1 MIKRTLAPILLA
13 TLLTGCLS
21 LNNSTTQSSTPKQ
34 ISPEH
39 IEKMR
44 TLSASELPQYADH
57 GDIYAQYYLGN
68 KYAQGAEVPQDLTK
82 AKYYWEKA
90 AEQGN
95 ANALYNLGMIY
106 YSGQGAAKNPEL
118 ALNYFQRSAQAG
130 NSRAALN
137 AGTMLEAGQGS
148 IVNIPA
154 AAHYYQLAAPTQ
166 PHAAYRLGMLYT
178 QNRADF
184 PADYE
189 KARSLFQQAAVQG
202 DRIAPRALNI
212 VQNYP
217 PAEASELLRRLNTS
231 I

>member
-1 MIKRTLAPILLA
+1 
-13 TLLTGCLS
+13 
-21 LNNSTTQSSTPKQ
+21 
-34 ISPEH
+34 
-39 IEKMR
+39 MR

-57 GDIYAQYYLGN
+57 GDMYAQYYLGN

-137 AGTMLEAGQGS
+137 AGTMLEAGQGT

>member
-1 MIKRTLAPILLA
+1 MIKRTLVPILLT

-21 LNNSTTQSSTPKQ
+21 LNNSATKSEVPKQ
-34 ISPEH
+34 VSPEH

-44 TLSASELPQYADH
+44 TLSATELPQYADH
-57 GDIYAQYYLGN
+57 GDMYAQYYLGN
-68 KYAQGAEVPQDLTK
+68 KYAQGAEVPQDMAK
-82 AKYYWEKA
+82 AKHYWEKA

-118 ALNYFQRSAQAG
+118 ALNYFQKSAQAG

-137 AGTMLEAGQGS
+137 AGTMLEAGQGT

-154 AAHYYQLAAPTQ
+154 AAQYYQLAAPTQ

-189 KARSLFQQAAVQG
+189 KARNLFQQAAVQG

-217 PAEASELLRRLNTS
+217 PAEASDLLRRLNTS